1 MYPVTMQLTLEAS
14 SGTPFT
20 QQSAHLWS
28 LAVCSSIMLSTQS
41 VFMMQAVRIFGRL
54 FFTRCRLD
62 VKRIWQPESNRISMR
77 WQFHGVPRIPW
88 EVEGIFDG
96 VSQFKL
102 DRCVC
107 NLQPHPCCCSAWH
120 HDLLQQHVQWVL
132 DGCLLDHLPAF

>member
-1 MYPVTMQLTLEAS
+1 MGLV
-14 SGTPFT
+14 
-20 QQSAHLWS
+20 
-28 LAVCSSIMLSTQS
+28 VCLSTLLS
-41 VFMMQAVRIFGRL
+41 VKYITMQAVRIFGRL

-102 DRCVC
+102 DRCAC
-107 NLQPHPCCCSAWH
+107 KLQPCLCLCSSWQCVPLQLYVHRMH
-120 HDLLQQHVQWVL
+120 HVS
-132 DGCLLDHLPAF
+132 C

>member
-1 MYPVTMQLTLEAS
+1 MLDT
-14 SGTPFT
+14 
-20 QQSAHLWS
+20 
-28 LAVCSSIMLSTQS
+28 CSVL
-41 VFMMQAVRIFGRL
+41 MMQAVRIFGRL

-102 DRCVC
+102 DRCASSKFAFV
-107 NLQPHPCCCSAWH
+107 LM
-120 HDLLQQHVQWVL
+120 LLLVI
-132 DGCLLDHLPAF
+132 AM